1 MRLVLIQRCIDLLQL
16 LLSCDDLA
24 GQVML
29 EEVNIGD
36 SARNVRPKSLNIC
49 FVFLRYDVR
58 PSLKVLHDLL
68 ISLNDAS
75 SLWWFASAHE
85 KYELF
90 ALQL

>member
-1 MRLVLIQRCIDLLQL
+1 MKTVLRRHSCLVRLVLIQRCIDLLQL

-68 ISLNDAS
+68 IIDSVKTNS
-75 SLWWFASAHE
+75 N
-85 KYELF
+85 
-90 ALQL
+90 